1 MKLYHLYVSG
11 ILYAEL
17 DFDTQP
23 ISIQKLDIASG
34 KLLPWETLS
43 EEDNAFYKSFTKIDL
58 LKLSHQM
65 VKSTIINTK
74 AFYAYAKIQ
83 AKFLPDAQQHT
94 KLGRSSP
101 LDSNQKTT
109 YLLTLT
115 YGYVKHL
122 INISKYAK
130 NTKKDC
136 NTSLLFCN
144 PFSLCICYLN
154 KYLITHFCSILA

>member
-58 LKLSHQM
+58 LKLSHQ
-65 VKSTIINTK
+65 
-74 AFYAYAKIQ
+74 
-83 AKFLPDAQQHT
+83 LHT
-94 KLGRSSP
+94 CGRRGSHRRTAGRRRA
-101 LDSNQKTT
+101 LYKQ
-109 YLLTLT
+109 
-115 YGYVKHL
+115 
-122 INISKYAK
+122 
-130 NTKKDC
+130 
-136 NTSLLFCN
+136 
-144 PFSLCICYLN
+144 
-154 KYLITHFCSILA
+154 

>member
-1 MKLYHLYVSG
+1 MFGQML
-11 ILYAEL
+11 
-17 DFDTQP
+17 
-23 ISIQKLDIASG
+23 
-34 KLLPWETLS
+34 
-43 EEDNAFYKSFTKIDL
+43 FYIMSQRTHFGL

-74 AFYAYAKIQ
+74 GFYAYAKIQ

-109 YLLTLT
+109 YPLTLT

-154 KYLITHFCSILA
+154 KYLITRFCSILT